1 MNKFETRQLIVDN
14 WFRKEK
20 PLGPGKKGT
29 FEKQT
34 QMTKELKEIV
44 KNVDFYLFDIS
55 MLEEGAILSFDKRVD
70 WYGGCDGDFKVY
82 VSIDN
87 GNWQEIYYQDCEN
100 TGWNTLSL
108 DISEYQGETMRLQFR
123 DYFYRY

>member
-34 QMTKELKEIV
+34 QMTKELKE
-44 KNVDFYLFDIS
+44 
-55 MLEEGAILSFDKRVD
+55 
-70 WYGGCDGDFKVY
+70 DGMNQAVAAGKQV
-82 VSIDN
+82 
-87 GNWQEIYYQDCEN
+87 GKEIAALKS
-100 TGWNTLSL
+100 GL
-108 DISEYQGETMRLQFR
+108 
-123 DYFYRY
+123 